1 MARRRG
7 TERGG
12 NTMRQFILLG
22 LLLLVCGGQPGCGRA
37 WPMAESGGAGWVG
50 RVWWRPKRRAGLIQR
65 VGRGPVSHRMSQGQG
80 RRYARVPRQRPRNTT
95 PQQATPLTTSLR
107 RCISA
112 LLGTLLTTLPSTLPY
127 RAGTLRDERR
137 ALQCASSWHALVVL
151 TAPSW
156 SACETAH
163 PSGWTSVSVVAVFAA
178 QGPPLRNMG
187 RLNPPQPAACRPLL
201 SEPTEPTESTHY
213 RPA

>member
-1 MARRRG
+1 V
-7 TERGG
+7 
-12 NTMRQFILLG
+12 Q
-22 LLLLVCGGQPGCGRA
+22 
-37 WPMAESGGAGWVG
+37 VG
-50 RVWWRPKRRAGLIQR
+50 RKTRWVDLGGRSRASLSIL
-65 VGRGPVSHRMSQGQG
+65 MSQGQG
-80 RRYARVPRQRPRNTT
+80 CRRRRYARVPRQRPRNTT

-107 RCISA
+107 LCSSA
-112 LLGTLLTTLPSTLPY
+112 LAGTLPTTLPSTLPY
-127 RAGTLRDERR
+127 RSGMLRDERR
-137 ALQCASSWHALVVL
+137 ALQYASSWHALVVL
-151 TAPSW
+151 TPSW